1 MGNIFVKGDMVRIK
15 HDWRLWK
22 KGDIATVKDYL
33 FNDGSVVG
41 QVLKLEAESNKKAE
55 RDADIMY
62 AYNVE
67 PIYELDEVLY
77 AIDAILE
84 EVERC
89 ADDCHNS
96 QNWDEVSDP
105 RTGETYWDRI
115 KARIDEAKKKIN

>member
-1 MGNIFVKGDMVRIK
+1 METIFVKGDRVKIK

-22 KGDIATVKDYL
+22 KGDIATVKSYIFEKDTTNNQML
-33 FNDGSVVG
+33 
-41 QVLKLEAESNKKAE
+41 LLEAESNKEAE
-55 RDADIMY
+55 RDASLLY

-67 PIYELDEVLY
+67 PIDSLEY

-84 EVERC
+84 EVESC

>member
-1 MGNIFVKGDMVRIK
+1 METIFVKGDRVRVK
-15 HDWRLWK
+15 HDWLFWK
-22 KGDIATVKDYL
+22 SGDIATVKSYIFEKGIAYNQML
-33 FNDGSVVG
+33 
-41 QVLKLEAESNKKAE
+41 LLEAESNKEAG
-55 RDADIMY
+55 RDASLLY

-67 PIYELDEVLY
+67 PIYSSEY